1 MRWPLFVVA
10 LIVGFFFWD
19 HFANDGAYMADLKR
33 FRDMSWDT
41 SGDWK
46 PPTITFNWD
55 LPKR

>member
-33 FRDMSWDT
+33 FSWDT